1 VCKLFGYSSKPQSE
15 KNIIIHCTTL
25 VITQFLEKDN
35 KMVTLTYFTL

>member
-1 VCKLFGYSSKPQSE
+1 
-15 KNIIIHCTTL
+15 L